1 MSVNSKQLADIQKAI
16 VEIKQKAKKELSSE
30 LATTAAMIAR
40 DAKRTAPIDT
50 GNLRKT
56 IGWERAGIS
65 SVRIFAK
72 APYSPYIEFG
82 TGRSVSLK
90 YLTDLGISETYASQ
104 FKGKGIKDINLS
116 ARPYFFPAVKVN
128 FDLLYKRLEKIL
140 NK

>member
-16 VEIKQKAKKELSSE
+16 VEIKNKAKKELSAE

-40 DAKRTAPIDT
+40 DAKRSAPIDT

-56 IGWERAGIS
+56 IGWERVGVS
-65 SVRIFAK
+65 SVRVFAK
-72 APYSPYIEFG
+72 APYAPFIEFG

-90 YLTDLGISETYASQ
+90 YLTDLGIPETYASQ
-104 FKGKGIKDINLS
+104 FKGKGIKEVNLF
-116 ARPYFFPAVKVN
+116 AQPYFFPAVKIN
-128 FDLLYKRLEKIL
+128 YDNLYKRLEKLL